1 MWFKLDLW
9 GLQPKLDF
17 LFVIVSA
24 IDRCKRVL
32 VSLLKTLAGIYS
44 VTVNVT
50 RESSDKDVSP
60 AFRKLLRKT
69 DPRDFVAGSR
79 RSKRGLVL

>member
-9 GLQPKLDF
+9 GLQSKLDF
-17 LFVIVSA
+17 LFVMVSA

-50 RESSDKDVSP
+50 RESSDKDVSIL
-60 AFRKLLRKT
+60 RGSLLTKMCQLRFGK
-69 DPRDFVAGSR
+69 A
-79 RSKRGLVL
+79 